1 MSKIIIAEYGGME
14 VTFTEEGWFDAT
26 SVAKRYGKRP
36 VDWLKN
42 ADTKE
47 YLQALAKALGISD
60 PRSLIRAKRNS
71 GTTMHPKLGVR
82 FAQWLD
88 VDFAVWCDMQIDK
101 VLRGQTL
108 DWKRCRHEAASSYK
122 VMGEVLQM
130 TRDAAGKKSAPYHYM
145 NEARLVNQAITGE
158 FKGLDREALSSLE
171 LDLLAKLE
179 VKNAALI
186 ATGHEYA
193 ERKVKLMAF
202 VAAWKAAHPD
212 TLLIRRAA

>member
-1 MSKIIIAEYGGME
+1 MNKIIVAEYDGAE
-14 VTFTEEGWFDAT
+14 VTFTDEGWFDAT

-36 VDWLKN
+36 ADWLKN
-42 ADTKE
+42 ADTKD
-47 YLQALAKALGISD
+47 YLKALAKALGISD

-71 GTTMHPKLGVR
+71 GTSMHPKLGVR

-88 VDFAVWCDMQIDK
+88 VDFAVWCDLQIDK
-101 VLRGQTL
+101 LLRGQTL

-130 TRDAAGKKSAPYHYM
+130 TRDAAGKKSAPHHYM

-158 FKGLDREALSSLE
+158 FKGLNRESLSSLE

-186 ATGHEYA
+186 AMGHEYA
-193 ERKVKLMAF
+193 ERKVKLTAF
-202 VAAWKAAHPD
+202 VEAWKSAHPSM
-212 TLLIRRAA
+212 LQLQKAA